1 MSDDH
6 DDDFSDDSEAGSDLD
21 KMEGSFVDD
30 VSMTQVSRVGVL
42 YFKCANIFFSSIGC
56 VHAAARKLPPIGQK
70 SACDA
75 VCIFTSAG
83 V

>member
-42 YFKCANIFFSSIGC
+42 YFKCANTYIF
-56 VHAAARKLPPIGQK
+56 PQ
-70 SACDA
+70 
-75 VCIFTSAG
+75 
-83 V
+83 